1 MDATTVEASVAA
13 VREQVQSLV
22 ARQQRPRGAPTRVL
36 VRWMRN
42 PTPCWRITARFRLPH
57 HRVPNVWFSS
67 QWLGVDKERIV
78 LPESNLLEI
87 VGAGWKDETLTLCI
101 AQAKEVLASAHRD
114 IKQTN
119 ELLGL
124 AAKTLECFTD
134 PARMIAVTRA
144 VRAVSKAIENASVA
158 AIADA
163 ATASSDLEVVV
174 RALQEPETIQALKTD
189 DPLGPA
195 RLRGLRER
203 ERLLSIE
210 GGTSSAEDVANHL
223 NITRQAVNK
232 RRQQGTLIGLDAGR
246 HGYLYPRWQFIR
258 EGTLPGLEAV
268 IEALEKHD
276 PWMQHVFMVSP
287 NGRLD
292 DVTPLEAL
300 RSGRLDDVLKA
311 ALAFGEHGAA

>member
-1 MDATTVEASVAA
+1 
-13 VREQVQSLV
+13 
-22 ARQQRPRGAPTRVL
+22 
-36 VRWMRN
+36 
-42 PTPCWRITARFRLPH
+42 
-57 HRVPNVWFSS
+57 
-67 QWLGVDKERIV
+67 
-78 LPESNLLEI
+78 
-87 VGAGWKDETLTLCI
+87 
-101 AQAKEVLASAHRD
+101 
-114 IKQTN
+114 
-119 ELLGL
+119 
-124 AAKTLECFTD
+124 
-134 PARMIAVTRA
+134 
-144 VRAVSKAIENASVA
+144 VRAVSKAIENASVT

-174 RALQEPETIQALKTD
+174 RALQEPETIAALKTD

-223 NITRQAVNK
+223 NVTRQAVNK
-232 RRQQGTLIGLDAGR
+232 RRKQGTLIGLDAGR

-276 PWMQHVFMVSP
+276 PWMQHVFMVSQ

-311 ALAFGEHGAA
+311 ARTFGEHGAA